1 MKLGILGSGMIVQ
14 DFLSMAQGLNEF
26 DLEAILCTQRS
37 IEKASA
43 LAKQYHIKNVFTD
56 YNNLLQSDIDTIYV
70 ALPNHLHFQY
80 AKKALEAEKNVIVE
94 KPFTVTFEQ
103 ALELST
109 LAKEKQLFLFEA
121 ITTLYLP
128 NYKKVKELLPSI
140 GDVKIVSCNF
150 SQYSSRYDRFKNG
163 EILPAFDPN
172 CAGGALMDLN
182 IYNLHFLIGLFGKP
196 KDVKYYPN
204 IANGIDTSGIV
215 MLSYSDFQAVLIG
228 AKDCK
233 APLMNTIQGEK
244 GCILINSQT
253 SMCTNVRLL
262 MNDNTE
268 AVFTENADA
277 HRMYYEFKSMLDIM
291 QNGDLNQ
298 CYAIL
303 DHTLSVYEVLNQVSL
318 FSNKLSSQ

>member
-14 DFLSMAQGLNEF
+14 DFLSMAHSLKAF

-37 IEKASA
+37 IEKTSA
-43 LAKQYHIKNVFTD
+43 LAEQYHINNVFTD
-56 YNNLLQSDIDTIYV
+56 YSAFLQSDIDTIYV

-80 AKKALEAEKNVIVE
+80 AKEALQAGKNVIVE
-94 KPFTVTFEQ
+94 KPFTITFKQ

-128 NYKKVKELLPSI
+128 NYKKTKELLPTI
-140 GDVKIVSCNF
+140 GNVKIVSCNF
-150 SQYSSRYDRFKNG
+150 SQYSSRYDRFKKG

-196 KDVKYYPN
+196 INTHYHPN
-204 IANGIDTSGIV
+204 IEKGIDTSGILT
-215 MLSYSDFQAVLIG
+215 LSYEGFQAVLIG

-253 SMCTNVRLL
+253 SLCTNVRLL

-268 AVFTENADA
+268 TNFDENADA
-277 HRMYYEFKSMLDIM
+277 HRMYFEFKAMLDII
-291 QNGDLNQ
+291 QKGDLKQ
-298 CYAIL
+298 CYEIL
-303 DHTLSVYEVLNQVSL
+303 DHTLSVYEVLDKVS
-318 FSNKLSSQ
+318 FISNH

>member
-14 DFLSMAQGLNEF
+14 DFLSMAQSLKGIEIISL
-26 DLEAILCTQRS
+26 LSTIRS
-37 IEKASA
+37 KKKSAA
-43 LAKQYHIKNVFTD
+43 LAEQYHIKNVFTD
-56 YNNLLQSDIDTIYV
+56 YTDFLQSDIDMVYV
-70 ALPNHLHFQY
+70 ALPNHLHYQY
-80 AKKALEAEKNVIVE
+80 AKEALEAGKNVILE

-128 NYKKVKELLPSI
+128 NYKKIKELLPSI
-140 GDVKIVSCNF
+140 GNVKIISCNF
-150 SQYSSRYDRFKNG
+150 SQYSSRYDRFKKG
-163 EILPAFDPN
+163 EILPTFDPN

-196 KDVKYYPN
+196 VDAKYYPN
-204 IANGIDTSGIV
+204 VANGIDTSGIV
-215 MLSYSDFQAVLIG
+215 MLTYADFQAVLIG

-268 AVFTENADA
+268 TVFNENADV
-277 HRMYYEFKSMLDIM
+277 HRMYYEFKAICDMI
-291 QNGDLNQ
+291 NTKDLKK
-298 CYAIL
+298 CYEIL
-303 DHTLSVYEVLNQVSL
+303 DHTLSVYEVLDKVSL
-318 FSNKLSSQ
+318 VSNQ